1 MTDLRLETKI
11 REAFDS
17 RHEPSPDLEDRV
29 IAAMPWQRVKA
40 RPARSSPAPRLAGA
54 FAVVLAVALIV
65 VLAAPTILNRL
76 GALFPGLIGNGEPP
90 AYSLAAVTGDY
101 VFIVQRSIVQQ
112 SNGNV
117 LLESSDNGRTWQA
130 VLRFPG
136 VYGGT
141 QIFGNDGF
149 VWSIDMAARN
159 CTSANPCSPPSQALT
174 LYRTTDGGVSWN
186 ALPPTTFPV
195 EDVFFVD
202 ASHGWADSAS
212 PVQRSEALYAT
223 VDGGVTWSLVGPLP
237 TASPMGYVYGVGNY
251 RVTFSRS
258 SNGSLRGWYVG
269 ATQLFTSTDE
279 GRSWHPVAFEV
290 PATAAGWIVTPQ
302 QPEIED
308 PAGVVAIAYRD
319 PKGPDNA
326 TSNRIYLYSSRDGG
340 ATWGN
345 PRPAP
350 EGFAPVGDILS
361 TAILDPQ
368 HVWLTS
374 QSQTGGDNVQ
384 AGPAVARTSNGG
396 ISWQV
401 ASKTPRILSMTFLDP
416 IRGYALDV
424 SGPTNVNGILKTIDS
439 GATWQRIEVPIFQAK

>member
-1 MTDLRLETKI
+1 
-11 REAFDS
+11 
-17 RHEPSPDLEDRV
+17 
-29 IAAMPWQRVKA
+29 
-40 RPARSSPAPRLAGA
+40 
-54 FAVVLAVALIV
+54 
-65 VLAAPTILNRL
+65 
-76 GALFPGLIGNGEPP
+76 
-90 AYSLAAVTGDY
+90 
-101 VFIVQRSIVQQ
+101 
-112 SNGNV
+112 
-117 LLESSDNGRTWQA
+117 
-130 VLRFPG
+130 
-136 VYGGT
+136 VY
-141 QIFGNDGF
+141 F
-149 VWSIDMAARN
+149 
-159 CTSANPCSPPSQALT
+159 L
-174 LYRTTDGGVSWN
+174 
-186 ALPPTTFPV
+186 
-195 EDVFFVD
+195 D
-202 ASHGWADSAS
+202 ASHGWADSSS
-212 PVQRSEALYAT
+212 PVQRSESLYAT
-223 VDGGVTWSLVGPLP
+223 TDGGATWSLVGPLP
-237 TASPMGYVYGVGNY
+237 TASPTGSVLGVGNY

-269 ATQLFTSTDE
+269 ATQLFTSADD

-290 PATAAGWIVTPQ
+290 PATVAGWIVTPQ
-302 QPEIED
+302 QPGIED

-326 TSNRIYLYSSRDGG
+326 TSNRIYLYASRDGG
-340 ATWGN
+340 ATWGS

-374 QSQTGGDNVQ
+374 QSQSGGDNVQ

-424 SGPTNVNGILKTIDS
+424 SGPTNTNGILKTTDS